1 MATNTIEMKAI
12 LDDKVTPEVEKLAAA
27 CGMSVQKFKEMMA
40 QVYRVQQQFSN
51 YSPEVIRALK
61 TVQRENERIA
71 KEAERTA
78 KQLEKEK
85 LKAIKET
92 EKEEIRKA
100 KEIQKI
106 NQQLAKEAA
115 RLAKESQKEEVRR
128 LKEIEKS
135 NQQAIKNAEKL
146 AKTIEKEKQ
155 KEIKNAEKLAKQIE
169 QEEIKKAKAAIR
181 EAEKIEKANK
191 KAFEQSAKE
200 AAKAAKETEKAYNN
214 AVKKM
219 KTNFNE
225 IYNSAKVAFVGIAGL
240 AGYSVKGFADFE
252 FSMKKIRTIS
262 NDSVDTISTNIR
274 KMAYDTGISSEE
286 LAGSLYDLVQTIQDV
301 PEKYEMLD
309 TVSKLSV
316 AGFTNSAD
324 AVNLLTSTILSYKY
338 QIKDAELLSSKFL
351 VAQTRGNTTITQLAN
366 SLGTV
371 MPIAKMAN
379 VEFDQLLASISTM
392 TLGGVKT
399 DEATTFLRAMLNEL
413 TKADSDVSELFQ
425 KINKGMDFKTYMA
438 NGGNLIDAIEMLRI
452 EAEKGNQSLLDLF
465 GNVRSSLGAGTLTG
479 LKDEYIS
486 ILSEIANVPVEHL
499 NQKFNEL
506 NDSTK
511 TNLNKIKET
520 ISQFKL
526 EIGNRVVE
534 DIGEALNITNDKSFE
549 EMFNKERIDDI
560 YATGKAILY
569 VAGTITALGLAVKTY
584 HIFQGL
590 KDIHDG
596 LKLLKT
602 GVLDFIKTNPYIAAV
617 TAGLVSLYYAYKN
630 VKNIDKE
637 AEAVKEIEKDIDKIK
652 ERKEILEKTINEIN
666 NKNLFNLR
674 ILEEQPGFRNLISEL
689 ETIREKMN
697 SALASGD
704 FEEYAKEK
712 EEAIRK
718 INLEIERLKDKE
730 VKIDV
735 IVDIKEHKLG
745 GSIANILGNV
755 ARTASNISK
764 EYSSFI
770 KGEIIKTS
778 NTSGTGKNKKSKSGG
793 SNKDPFKD
801 FISELGAKIK
811 FDLNLDDKIQKL
823 EEAKIKFKK
832 NINEINI
839 AIDNFKI
846 EDLGNKIA
854 KVLDGISLKSH
865 SYSIDEQI
873 EKINQARVY
882 LEEQLNLAQKNGLK
896 DLANEVKEKL
906 TKLDLTKT
914 LLPIEKQTED
924 ISKELEKI
932 KETSSE
938 LEKKKESLSFDEI
951 KNQKEALQR
960 DIESQ
965 KSVIETVKNAYS
977 DLLDKGIITQGD
989 YDKYIE
995 ELDKLGKS
1003 AKEAGDSLKELPKN
1017 LNTAFSG
1024 LAQNMQS
1031 LSSAVGSKTIG
1042 SIGNIIGG
1050 VNNLKDIS
1058 NTFKSGG
1065 GLKSILGMFGTGG
1078 SLAGGITSIG
1088 TLIGGATAGL
1098 GIVKSI
1104 GSIIGFGKG
1113 KNKAAEID
1121 NRNRENENRYQDQIK
1136 AMQTLTEALKKNA
1149 DYVKNFTDRI
1159 LTEAAKNPTLSFLG
1173 NSNRNI
1179 DLFQQAML
1187 NGKHFSD
1194 ISALEKG
1201 STRYSRGF
1209 GRKKKSKDTY
1219 TAVSVGEAQLLK
1231 YLGFDKT
1238 ELDNFTD
1245 SEIRQLNNVLK
1256 NVSHND
1262 LVKATGRNLTQ
1273 SNLDEWKKQ
1282 ISEFV
1287 SQLDLLQ
1294 KEKKDLFRGSTLD
1307 SFTGIDYS
1315 SEKKLIQE
1323 YTEQFKQMGLVG
1335 EQYNETIKEMARNN
1349 QVLVTAMQDV
1359 RAQTIEGLASGNGG
1373 FVTSMK
1379 SYFEKIFKNASSVA
1393 YDVAFSD
1400 LDRYFND
1407 EFKKISEKL
1416 VNIKKTG
1423 KLNFNNLLAGVDFSK
1438 LKLAESIET
1447 QAKKSLDT
1455 IKQFLLSRGID
1466 ISIINKIL
1474 PNSDFNDKLNDMKNA
1489 LSNAMNEAQKEKK
1502 FDSFTKSLGESL
1514 YESTKASLIKAFSE
1528 SSVYQGLISKFVN
1541 TEDMK
1546 AEIEKA
1552 GTFEGAFNIIKNKL
1566 KDFGYRLESNG
1577 LGGFDAINN
1586 KDKTD
1591 NQLGNAYYQDKSSNV
1606 EIKVTNN
1613 FYEKVYGVDDLEGR
1627 ILKSVNIG
1635 IEAWTKKPKVAP

>member
-40 QVYRVQQQFSN
+40 QVYRVQQQFAN
-51 YSPEVIRALK
+51 LSPEVAKAFK
-61 TVQRENERIA
+61 TVQKENEKIA
-71 KEAERTA
+71 KEAEKTA
-78 KQLEKEK
+78 
-85 LKAIKET
+85 
-92 EKEEIRKA
+92 RK
-100 KEIQKI
+100 
-106 NQQLAKEAA
+106 
-115 RLAKESQKEEVRR
+115 
-128 LKEIEKS
+128 
-135 NQQAIKNAEKL
+135 
-146 AKTIEKEKQ
+146 
-155 KEIKNAEKLAKQIE
+155 IE
-169 QEEIKKAKAAIR
+169 QEEIKKAKAVAR
-181 EAEKIEKANK
+181 EAEKMEKTNK
-191 KAFEQSAKE
+191 RAFEQSAKE

-225 IYNSAKVAFVGIAGL
+225 IYNAAKVAFVGIAGL

-262 NDSVDTISTNIR
+262 NDSIDTISTNIR

-286 LAGSLYDLVQTIQDV
+286 LIGSLYDLVQTIQDV

-316 AGFTNSAD
+316 AGFSDSAN
-324 AVNLLTSTILSYKY
+324 AVNLLTSTILSYKF
-338 QIKDAELLSSKFL
+338 QLKDAELLSSKFL

-413 TKADSDVSELFQ
+413 TRVDSDVSELFQ

-438 NGGNLIDAIEMLRI
+438 NGGNLIDVIEMLRK

-465 GNVRSSLGAGTLTG
+465 GNIRSSLGAGTLSG

-499 NQKFNEL
+499 NQKFSEL

-520 ISQFKL
+520 ISQFRN

-569 VAGTITALGLAVKTY
+569 FAGAITTLGLT
-584 HIFQGL
+584 
-590 KDIHDG
+590 
-596 LKLLKT
+596 
-602 GVLDFIKTNPYIAAV
+602 IKTV
-617 TAGLVSLYYAYKN
+617 TILNTTFASIKTFVTWITTTGN
-630 VKNIDKE
+630 VALLGFTATIGALIYGINDLNNMDLKNIQDLENLKKE
-637 AEAVKEIEKDIDKIK
+637 NNELENQKDLIKAVREDLEKGIVNPDFLSVVDGMDNLKESLKEISLLDPNTDEFNKKLN
-652 ERKEILEKTINEIN
+652 ELLEKV
-666 NKNLFNLR
+666 K
-674 ILEEQPGFRNLISEL
+674 EL
-689 ETIREKMN
+689 ETELNNTNGKVVNVDIGVNIRMPKIKAED
-697 SALASGD
+697 LAKYDDDIQNFTNEVLS
-704 FEEYAKEK
+704 YRTKEK
-712 EEAIRK
+712 KKAETI
-718 INLEIERLKDKE
+718 
-730 VKIDV
+730 V
-735 IVDIKEHKLG
+735 I
-745 GSIANILGNV
+745 GS
-755 ARTASNISK
+755 
-764 EYSSFI
+764 
-770 KGEIIKTS
+770 
-778 NTSGTGKNKKSKSGG
+778 SGSGKNGKSRGSG
-793 SNKDPFKD
+793 SKKDPFKD
-801 FISELGAKIK
+801 LISELGAKIK

-823 EEAKIKFKK
+823 EEAKTKFKK
-832 NINEINI
+832 NIDEINI

-846 EDLGNKIA
+846 EDLGNKIT
-854 KVLDGISLKSH
+854 KILDGISLKSH
-865 SYSIDEQI
+865 NYSIDEQI
-873 EKINQARVY
+873 EKINQARLY
-882 LEEQLNLAQKNGLK
+882 LEEQLNLAQKNGIK
-896 DLANEVKEKL
+896 DLAEEVKEKL

-914 LLPIEKQTED
+914 LLPIERQTED

-938 LEKKKESLSFDEI
+938 LEKNKENLSFDEI
-951 KNQKEALQR
+951 KSQKEALQR
-960 DIESQ
+960 DIENQ
-965 KSVIETVKNAYS
+965 KSVIETVKDAYT

-989 YDKYIE
+989 YDKYND

-1003 AKEAGDSLKELPKN
+1003 AGEAAESLKEMPKS
-1017 LNTAFSG
+1017 LNNAING
-1024 LAQNMQS
+1024 LAKNIQS
-1031 LSSAVGSKTIG
+1031 LGSTVGSRT
-1042 SIGNIIGG
+1042 IGNIGNIVGG
-1050 VNNLKDIS
+1050 FTNLKDIA
-1058 NTFKSGG
+1058 NTFKTGG

-1078 SLAGGITSIG
+1078 SLTGGITSLS
-1088 TLIGGATAGL
+1088 TLIGGATVGL
-1098 GIVKSI
+1098 GIVKSL
-1104 GSIIGFGKG
+1104 GNALGFGKG
-1113 KNKAAEID
+1113 KKKAAEID
-1121 NRNRENENRYQDQIK
+1121 NRNKENENRYQEQIK
-1136 AMQTLTEALKKNA
+1136 AMQLLTEALRKNA
-1149 DYVKNFTDRI
+1149 DYVKNFTDKI
-1159 LTEAAKNPTLSFLG
+1159 LSDISKNPTFSFIG
-1173 NSNRNI
+1173 MGNRNI
-1179 DLFQQAML
+1179 DLFKESML
-1187 NGKHFSD
+1187 NGKHFND
-1194 ISALEKG
+1194 ISAIEKG
-1201 STRYSRGF
+1201 SAKYRRHF
-1209 GRKKKSKDTY
+1209 RKKRKDTY
-1219 TAVSVGEAQLLK
+1219 TAVNIGEAQLLK

-1245 SEIRQLNNVLK
+1245 DEMHQLNKALK
-1256 NVSHND
+1256 NVSHED
-1262 LVKATGRNLTQ
+1262 LRRATGRNLTK
-1273 SNLDEWKKQ
+1273 SNIEEWKKQ
-1282 ISEFV
+1282 INEFV
-1287 SQLDLLQ
+1287 SQIDLLK
-1294 KEKKDLFRGSTLD
+1294 KEKKDLFRGSTLE
-1307 SFTGIDYS
+1307 SLTGIDYI
-1315 SEKKLIQE
+1315 SEKKLIEE

-1335 EQYNETIKEMARNN
+1335 EQYNSTIKEMAKNN

-1359 RAQTIEGLASGNGG
+1359 RNQTIEGLTKGDGG

-1379 SYFEKIFKNASSVA
+1379 GYFEKIFKNASSIA

-1400 LDRYFND
+1400 LDKYFND

-1423 KLNFNNLLAGVDFSK
+1423 KLDFKDLLTGIDFSK
-1438 LKLAESIET
+1438 LKLAEAIET

-1455 IKQFLLSRGID
+1455 IKQFLLDRGID

-1474 PNSDFNDKLNDMKNA
+1474 PNSDFNDRLNDMKNA

-1528 SSVYQGLISKFVN
+1528 SSVYQGLISKFIN
-1541 TEDMK
+1541 TKNIK
-1546 AEIEKA
+1546 AEIEKV

-1586 KDKTD
+1586 KASIE

-1613 FYEKVYGVDDLEGR
+1613 FYEKVYGVDNLEAR
-1627 ILKSVNIG
+1627 ILKSVNVG
-1635 IEAWTKKPKVAP
+1635 IEAWTKRPKVTP